1 VAAPLCATNVRRVPG
16 PLNPLMAENHRSVIV
31 IGAGISALVC
41 AYRLKTLGIDTL
53 LIEKSDRPGG
63 VIRSDLIDGCLIERG
78 PNSMTG
84 TADVLAL
91 VEELGIWDE
100 LVEGDPRAPAFIY
113 FRGRLH
119 SVPTGPGSLV
129 TTKLLTI
136 GGKLALL
143 GEPLRKRRVSDEE
156 ESVAAF
162 AARRLGPQIAE
173 RFVAPFVSGIYA
185 GDSNKLSVQAA
196 FPRLATLERDHGSL
210 VRGAFA
216 LLTKKR
222 KAKSDGNKAKKP
234 KTKRLCSFKEG
245 MAFLPKTLAAKMGE
259 DLMMGCS
266 GITVSAGGV
275 SRKGGKPGTAKPQR
289 TQSGAGECAID
300 ERQAG
305 GQFIVS
311 FERSGRTEQFASDNV
326 VIAAPAGAASGLVG
340 PLSEQLGLLLGEI
353 KYPQLAV
360 VSLAYDEAALR
371 GPLTGFGFLAVPG
384 QGLNILGCVYSS
396 SLFPGR
402 APAGKVLLNT
412 FVGGALNPTLAGL
425 EDSELAAL
433 VHRDLINALGAK
445 AEPRV
450 MAITRYE
457 RSIPQYNLGH
467 AERVRKIDDLAR
479 SIPGLHLVGNYL
491 HGVSTGDC
499 IKEADRIARQIGI
512 NP

>member
-1 VAAPLCATNVRRVPG
+1 
-16 PLNPLMAENHRSVIV
+16 MAENHRSVIV
-31 IGAGISALVC
+31 IGAGISGLVC
-41 AYRLKTLGIDTL
+41 AYRLKSLGVDTL
-53 LIEKSDRPGG
+53 LIEQSDRPGG

-78 PNSMTG
+78 PNSTTG

-91 VEELGIWDE
+91 VEELGIRNE

-113 FRGRLH
+113 FRGKLH
-119 SVPTGPGSLV
+119 GVPTGPGSLIF
-129 TTKLLTI
+129 TRLLSI
-136 GGKLALL
+136 GGKLSLL
-143 GEPLRKRRVSDEE
+143 GEPFRKKRASDEE
-156 ESVAAF
+156 ESVASF

-210 VRGAFA
+210 IRGAFA
-216 LLTKKR
+216 LLANKR
-222 KAKSDGNKAKKP
+222 KAKSADSTADKP

-245 MAFLPKTLAAKMGE
+245 MAFLPKTIAAKIAE
-259 DLMMGCS
+259 ELMTGCS
-266 GITVSAGGV
+266 GITVSPGRD
-275 SRKGGKPGTAKPQR
+275 SREAAKPRR
-289 TQSGAGECAID
+289 TEGGGASGAD
-300 ERQAG
+300 ETNTGNR
-305 GQFIVS
+305 FVVS

-326 VIAAPAGAASGLVG
+326 VIATPARAAAGLAK

-353 KYPQLAV
+353 EYPQLAV

-402 APAGKVLLNT
+402 APTGKVLVNT

-425 EDSELAAL
+425 DDSELAAV
-433 VHRDLINALGAK
+433 VHRDLVNALGAR

-450 MAITRYE
+450 MAVTRYE

-467 AERVRKIDDLAR
+467 AERVRRIDDLAR
-479 SIPGLHLVGNYL
+479 SIPGLHLIGNYL

-499 IKEADRIARQIGI
+499 IKGADRLARQIGT